1 MTPAPL
7 SDKHT
12 EIVRLTQLVSKVTSQ
27 QPSLRSGCIDNVDH
41 RVAEWSVSTSEAVSI
56 VDISSSSDSESS
68 PRFLANSP
76 LMECL
81 YSGDFLVHLIP
92 SESEL
97 HIQIRAT
104 TLTLFALTDKDLAQ
118 QIGETVVR

>member
-12 EIVRLTQLVSKVTSQ
+12 EIVRLTQLVSKVISQ
-27 QPSLRSGCIDNVDH
+27 QPNLRSGCIDNVDH
-41 RVAEWSVSTSEAVSI
+41 RVVEWSISTSEAMSI

-68 PRFLANSP
+68 PQLLATSP

-81 YSGDFLVHLIP
+81 YS
-92 SESEL
+92 
-97 HIQIRAT
+97 
-104 TLTLFALTDKDLAQ
+104 
-118 QIGETVVR
+118 